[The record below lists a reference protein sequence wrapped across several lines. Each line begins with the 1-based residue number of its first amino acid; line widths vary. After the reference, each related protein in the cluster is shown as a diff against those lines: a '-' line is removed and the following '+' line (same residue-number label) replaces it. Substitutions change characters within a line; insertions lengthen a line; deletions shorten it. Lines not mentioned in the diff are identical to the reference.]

1 MVSPSARFSW
11 FGELVLSVET
21 TSWRPVGVSVV
32 EIICKDL
39 EN

>member
-1 MVSPSARFSW
+1 MVSPSAWLIW
-11 FGELVLSVET
+11 FRGLALSVET